1 MATFM
6 KLFSHF
12 IPVLFLLFLFP
23 VEGQTQQVFQLNSID
38 TQAKQAPAQT
48 VSGKT
53 QQRVYYALN
62 ETPLSESRV
71 QKGDR
76 ISVQTSPDS
85 DTQLIIDRVE
95 NYTDKTTTFIARD
108 PQQKENSFT
117 FTYAGGRLNG
127 VFHKSH
133 EDIFFFE
140 SDSQTQQNY
149 VAKGASYY
157 DDEKFCSVHEAEQNM
172 QAFVHS
178 GTSQKARATT
188 HSVSHTPN
196 LLAMASTL
204 EDEITIDILIPYT
217 EKAAN
222 WATQSEFNS
231 IEEVISQAVGLSQ
244 AALDNSEVNITLRL
258 VHFYQTDYDGDSASD
273 LDESDPD
280 YVSSGDHLRRLT
292 RNPALPFELCS
303 NNDEG
308 DECSEED
315 YDGYMEEV
323 HNLRQEYGADLV
335 AAVLSEPNT
344 GGIAWRNGRIA
355 GNPVYGF
362 SINRVQQIASGTTLI
377 HEIGHNMGNAHARNQ
392 PESPAGDF
400 GGIYV
405 YSTGNRFSVEEDNYA
420 TVMAYTT
427 SGYQSIPYF
436 SSPDISFLETTIGHP
451 LSYTGSAG
459 PSDNVR
465 SMREN
470 KRVIASYQ
478 PSTTDPPVVDADVSS
493 ISVSL
498 DQENSTASIPISIT
512 NNGDSDLMWDLDFDT
527 ESSVVAKQKSGE
539 NIKEIKPIRT
549 EKIPERSGNQLAGL
563 AEDGTIFS
571 TGFESIEGF
580 GTGDHTA
587 ITGWRSFSTDIP
599 FEISSE
605 NPSDGN
611 NHLRLAYQGASF
623 ESHTYARSP
632 SFGPQPFGEF
642 SVSFD
647 MALENA
653 AGSSDQRFDVYIYDG
668 STSSI
673 SSGLVIKEGHFL
685 AWNVNESGQEVFS
698 STGSNF
704 QQNGSYQNIEIRYNP
719 NNKSVDYYL
728 DGTQIASNQ
737 YSFGRKPDY
746 IYFSQSNHEPEAIM
760 DIDNIEVKRLHTPF
774 NWLSAEKT
782 GGVVSPSS
790 SQTLDL
796 NLTANNVETGTY
808 ETILLLYSNDPEN
821 AILEIPITAEIE
833 MATSGELIQT
843 RPEKVSLAQNY
854 PNPFNPT
861 TTIEYTLGH
870 SADVELNVYNITG
883 QKVATLFNETMP
895 GGTHEYT
902 FDASSLSSGIYIY
915 RLQTPSETLTRQMV
929 LIK

>member
-1 MATFM
+1 M

-23 VEGQTQQVFQLNSID
+23 VQGQTKQVFQLNTID

-53 QQRVYYALN
+53 QQRVYYTLN
-62 ETPLSESRV
+62 KTPLSESGI

-76 ISVQTSPDS
+76 ITVQTSPDS
-85 DTQLIIDRVE
+85 DTQLIVDRVE
-95 NYTDKTTTFIARD
+95 NYTNKTTTFIARD
-108 PQQKENSFT
+108 AQQKENSFT
-117 FTYAGGRLNG
+117 FTYADGRLNG

-133 EDIFFFE
+133 EEIFFFE
-140 SDSQTQQNY
+140 YDSKTQQNY
-149 VAKGASYY
+149 VAKGTSYY
-157 DDEKFCSVHEAEQNM
+157 DDEKFCSVHEAEQNV
-172 QAFVHS
+172 QASVHS
-178 GTSQKARATT
+178 GIPKKNVSTT

-196 LLAMASTL
+196 LSAMASTL

-222 WATQSEFNS
+222 WAAQSEFNS
-231 IEEVISQAVGLSQ
+231 IEEVLSQAMGLSQ
-244 AALDNSEVNITLRL
+244 AALDNSDINITLRL
-258 VHFYQTDYDGDSASD
+258 VHYYQTDYEDDSD
-273 LDESDPD
+273 EQLDDTEPD

-303 NNDEG
+303 ND
-308 DECSEED
+308 DECSEVD
-315 YDGYMEEV
+315 YDGYMEEA

-344 GGIAWRNGRIA
+344 GGIAWRNGRTA

-362 SINRVQQIASGTTLI
+362 SINRVQQIASNTTLI
-377 HEIGHNMGNAHARNQ
+377 HEIGHNMGNGHARNQ
-392 PESPAGDF
+392 PDSPAGDF

-405 YSTGNRFSVEEDNYA
+405 YSTGNRFSVEEERYA

-436 SSPDISFLETTIGHP
+436 SSPNISYGGTNIGHG
-451 LSYTGSAG
+451 LSYTGDAG

-465 SMREN
+465 SMKEN
-470 KRVIASYQ
+470 KRVIASYL
-478 PSTTDPPVVDADVSS
+478 PSITDPPVVDADVSN
-493 ISVSL
+493 ISVTL
-498 DQENSTASIPISIT
+498 DQENKTASVPITIT
-512 NNGDSDLMWDLDFDT
+512 NNGESDLMWDLDFDI
-527 ESSVVAKQKSGE
+527 ESSVVAKQKRRESV
-539 NIKEIKPIRT
+539 KELKPVSPAIAG
-549 EKIPERSGNQLAGL
+549 SNGNQFAGL
-563 AEDGTIFS
+563 AEDGTIFNA
-571 TGFESIEGF
+571 GFELLEGF

-587 ITGWRSFSTDIP
+587 ITGWRSFSTDFP
-599 FEISSE
+599 FEITNE
-605 NPSDGN
+605 NPSGGS
-611 NHLRLAYQGASF
+611 NHLRLAYQSDSF
-623 ESHTYARSP
+623 ESNTYARSP

-647 MALENA
+647 LALENT
-653 AGSSDQRFDVYIYDG
+653 AGSSDQRFDVYLYDG

-673 SSGLVIKEGHFL
+673 SSGLVISSGQFF
-685 AWNVNESGQEVFS
+685 AWNVNESGEEVFS
-698 STGSNF
+698 STGSDF
-704 QQNGSYQNIEIRYNP
+704 RQNGSYQNVEIRYNP
-719 NNKSVDYYL
+719 NNKTVDYYL
-728 DGTQIASNQ
+728 DGSQIASNQ
-737 YSFGRKPDY
+737 YPSGRKPDY
-746 IYFSQSNHEPEAIM
+746 IYFTQSNHEPEAVM

-808 ETILLLYSNDPEN
+808 ETVLLLHSNDPEN
-821 AILEIPITAEIE
+821 PTLEIPITADIE
-833 MATSGELIQT
+833 MATSGELNQT
-843 RPEKVSLAQNY
+843 RPERISLAQNY

-861 TTIEYTLGH
+861 TTIEYTLGQ

-883 QKVATLFNETMP
+883 QKVATLLNETMP
-895 GGTHEYT
+895 GGNHEFT
-902 FDASSLSSGIYIY
+902 FDASSLSSGVYIY